1 MKLTKL
7 EHWLVPVI
15 GAVALGAL
23 VATAQ
28 AAPLG
33 QRADLRTAASAGLA
47 PENVHWDRPYYG
59 YGHYYRHH
67 RPYYYGYRYYR
78 PYYYYG
84 YRPWYGYYAEPR
96 YYRWWW

>member
-15 GAVALGAL
+15 GAVALAAL
-23 VATAQ
+23 IATAQ

-33 QRADLRTAASAGLA
+33 QGADLKNAASAGLA
-47 PENVHWDRPYYG
+47 PDKVHWDRPHYG
-59 YGHYYRHH
+59 YRHYYRHY
-67 RPYYYGYRYYR
+67 RPYYYGYRYDR
-78 PYYYYG
+78 PYYYG